1 MTALLVVET
10 VVLAVLTVLVAG
22 LLRAYGSV
30 LRRLER
36 LDGGDRSSG
45 GQAFA
50 LGSAVDAIGSTAVAD
65 PTGFGPAHDITGQ
78 TPSGEFVHAR
88 VTGVD
93 HNTLLL
99 FLSSGCASC
108 AVFWDELQ
116 GTVPLPARTRLL
128 VVPQGPEDESVAALT
143 QIAPEGIDVVLS
155 SAAWRDYEV
164 PGAPHAVFVDGPN
177 GQVRGEGTGSS
188 LRQVAELLARATGD
202 AGFVTTDPTL
212 PKSRRDQ
219 RDELHVDRALLQA
232 GILPGDP
239 RLYGAAR
246 ESDLS

>member
-10 VVLAVLTVLVAG
+10 VVLVVLAVLVAG

-36 LDGGDRSSG
+36 LDGDGRSSG
-45 GQAFA
+45 GQAFTV
-50 LGSAVDAIGSTAVAD
+50 GSAGDRARSADVAD
-65 PTGFGPAHDITGQ
+65 PMGFGPAHDIAGQ
-78 TPSGEFVHAR
+78 APSGELVHAR
-88 VTGVD
+88 VRGVE

-108 AVFWDELQ
+108 AVFWDELRDP
-116 GTVPLPARTRLL
+116 VPLPASTRLI

-143 QIAPEGIDVVLS
+143 QLAPEGIDVVLS

-164 PGAPHAVFVDGPN
+164 PGAPHAVYVDGPS
-177 GQVRGEGTGSS
+177 GQVRGEGTGAT
-188 LRQVAELLARATGD
+188 LQQVTQLLARATGD

-219 RDELHVDRALLQA
+219 RDERNVDRALLQA

-239 RLYGAAR
+239 RLYSATQDS
-246 ESDLS
+246 ELS